1 MGNIKLFKRFTV
13 LFVIGIFIVG
23 TCWVLPEDVE
33 ARKGKGKTRS
43 SVNRGSNKNKNV
55 NVNVNVRGGHRR
67 RGPHIGGAIVT
78 GLVIGS
84 IVAASSVPTTCESMV
99 VNEIAYRHCDGYWY
113 QPQYS
118 GTQVT
123 YIVVNP
129 PQ

>member
-33 ARKGKGKTRS
+33 ARRGRGGTRS
-43 SVNRGSNKNKNV
+43 SVHRVGNKNV
-55 NVNVNVRGGHRR
+55 NVNVHGGHRR
-67 RGPHIGGAIVT
+67 RGPSIGGAIVT

-84 IVAASSVPTTCESMV
+84 IVAAASVPTTCESMV
-99 VNEIAYRHCDGYWY
+99 VNGIAYRHCDGYWY
-113 QPQYS
+113 QPQYG

>member
-23 TCWVLPEDVE
+23 TGWVVPEDVE
-33 ARKGKGKTRS
+33 ARRGRGKTRS
-43 SVNRGSNKNKNV
+43 SVHRGGKKNV
-55 NVNVNVRGGHRR
+55 NVNVNVRGGHRH
-67 RGPHIGGAIVT
+67 RGPSIGGAIVT
-78 GLVIGS
+78 GLVIGAV
-84 IVAASSVPTTCESMV
+84 VAASSVPPSCETMV
-99 VNEIAYRHCDGYWY
+99 ISGVSYRHCDGYWY

-118 GTQVT
+118 GTEVT